1 LFSDS
6 ALQPWIQAGFPHH
19 DVLVPGINMLLS
31 VPGIVGAAGVL
42 AVGFGLAKRAKDS
55 SEPSSS

>member
-1 LFSDS
+1 
-6 ALQPWIQAGFPHH
+6 LQPWIQAGFPHH

-42 AVGFGLAKRAKDS
+42 AVGFGLAKRARDG